1 MGQDS
6 PVQASIT
13 KLQLL
18 TLATK
23 LIVLSPSTPQLIQLS
38 QYLFMLARCDADF
51 DVRDRSRFLH
61 ALLRGLRQT
70 EEDEDEDTGG
80 VVLRREQVKLV
91 MLGLKGAVE
100 DEAYHGE

>member
-1 MGQDS
+1 
-6 PVQASIT
+6 
-13 KLQLL
+13 
-18 TLATK
+18 
-23 LIVLSPSTPQLIQLS
+23 
-38 QYLFMLARCDADF
+38 MLARYDADF

-70 EEDEDEDTGG
+70 GEDEEEEDTGG

-100 DEAYHGE
+100 DEAYHGESFDRCIVRV